1 MAGLSGAL
9 FTVGGL
15 LLVGGVGLALS
26 GRQAAAPAPTGGVPP
41 PPPPQPQP
49 VGGTQCPPSVTGAP
63 PQLYVVHDAD
73 NGKAVT
79 IRQGDVLR
87 ASLLL
92 PPPVPDVGVADWT
105 VASSDSG
112 VLELTQVTTGP
123 DPTSPHGTD
132 RVSVFRTTG
141 RAGIV
146 TLTGQLLQGPGLIQ
160 PQPNQPPPP
169 PTLIRTWSVT
179 VHVQC

>member
-1 MAGLSGAL
+1 MAGVSGAL
-9 FTVGGL
+9 FTLGGV

-26 GRQAAAPAPTGGVPP
+26 GRSSAAPAGAGPQPPSPTP
-41 PPPPQPQP
+41 PQP
-49 VGGTQCPPSVTGAP
+49 VGGTQCAPSAITGAP

-73 NGKAVT
+73 NGKAVA

-105 VASSDSG
+105 VASSDPS
-112 VLELTQVTTGP
+112 VLNLTQVTTGP

-141 RAGIV
+141 RAGVV
-146 TLTGQLLQGPGLIQ
+146 TLTGQLLQAPGLIQ

-169 PTLIRTWSVT
+169 PTIVRTWSVT